1 MRTIFLGECLGLVLA
16 FATGC
21 GRAPESTVV
30 FTNQIGRTVPELTM
44 QAGQWHFGPV
54 EVKKDSSVTAVFR
67 ESPGRGGAYELVL
80 RWPSERWAQTLGN
93 IRSGMVYRDEIEL
106 GPQGP
111 TLRSKQY
118 PPGGEKNPLQ
128 SEQGKRWTRVPSG
141 SLVSM
146 DDNKTGGLK

>member
-67 ESPGRGGAYELVL
+67 ESPGQTRPSLENPPQEPADFRIAKPQLHVAFRGHGLVP
-80 RWPSERWAQTLGN
+80 RIHSHQQQTL
-93 IRSGMVYRDEIEL
+93 
-106 GPQGP
+106 
-111 TLRSKQY
+111 
-118 PPGGEKNPLQ
+118 
-128 SEQGKRWTRVPSG
+128 
-141 SLVSM
+141 
-146 DDNKTGGLK
+146 